1 MKKRIIPFLFIVIS
15 ASILVGLNEY
25 TEISIPPGF
34 SYIIIIGS
42 MIAGVWISKSLNSE
56 IKIIY
61 SSGIS
66 SSYKL
71 ETYKV

>member
-42 MIAGVWISKSLNSE
+42 MIAGVWISKSLN
-56 IKIIY
+56 K
-61 SSGIS
+61 
-66 SSYKL
+66 KL
-71 ETYKV
+71 R

>member
-42 MIAGVWISKSLNSE
+42 MIAGVWIIKSL
-56 IKIIY
+56 KK
-61 SSGIS
+61 
-66 SSYKL
+66 KL
-71 ETYKV
+71 R